1 MKGGTAYMYYH
12 LDPTPQLRQIL
23 DKAYRSPLANRM
35 LVVLGQPLKK
45 DGDIKSQDIAP
56 VIATSN
62 KSKLTYFPMIW
73 GYSMPEDPKT
83 RRSEPLLQA
92 RIETVASST
101 AWKEN
106 YERRRCVVPASYFF
120 IGSSAGRDTYL
131 VQPVGSHTTLFAGIY
146 RMENDFPRFILL
158 TRPSPTEIKDVC
170 DRMPVILPKD
180 AVKEW
185 IDPETKQDRV
195 KKIAGDAITD
205 VVVEKV

>member
-1 MKGGTAYMYYH
+1 MYYH

-23 DKAYRSPLANRM
+23 DKAYRSHLANRM

-45 DGDIKSQDIAP
+45 DGDIKPGDIAP

-83 RRSEPLLQA
+83 RRTEPLLQA
-92 RIETVASST
+92 RIETVVSST
-101 AWKEN
+101 AWREN

-120 IGSSAGRDTYL
+120 IGSSAALSSAGRDTYL
-131 VQPVGSHTTLFAGIY
+131 VQPTGSHTTLFAGIY
-146 RMENDFPRFILL
+146 RLEDNFPRFILL
-158 TRPSPTEIKDVC
+158 TRPSPNGIKDVC

-185 IDPETKQDRV
+185 IDPEIGKDRV
-195 KKIAGDAITD
+195 KEITGDAITD

>member
-1 MKGGTAYMYYH
+1 MYYH

-45 DGDIKSQDIAP
+45 DGDMKASDIAP

-62 KSKLTYFPMIW
+62 KNKLTYFPMIW

-101 AWKEN
+101 AWREN

-131 VQPVGSHTTLFAGIY
+131 VQPAGAHTTLLAGIY

-158 TRPSPTEIKDVC
+158 TRPASPEIKDIC
-170 DRMPVILPKD
+170 NRMPVILPKD

-185 IDPETKQDRV
+185 IDPEVKEARV
-195 KKIAGDAITD
+195 KEIASDAITD

>member
-1 MKGGTAYMYYH
+1 MYYH

-23 DKAYRSPLANRM
+23 DKAYRSHLAFRM
-35 LVVLGQPLKK
+35 LERLGQPLKK

-83 RRSEPLLQA
+83 RRTEPLLLA

-106 YERRRCVVPASYFF
+106 YERRRCVIPASYFF
-120 IGSSAGRDTYL
+120 IGSSTALSSAGRDTYL
-131 VQPVGSHTTLFAGIY
+131 VQPAGSHTTLFAGIY
-146 RMENDFPRFILL
+146 RLEDNFPRFILL
-158 TRPSPTEIKDVC
+158 TRPSPTEIKDIC

-195 KKIAGDAITD
+195 KEIAGDAITD

>member
-1 MKGGTAYMYYH
+1 MYYH

-23 DKAYRSPLANRM
+23 DKAYRSHLANRM
-35 LVVLGQPLKK
+35 LERLGQPLKK

-62 KSKLTYFPMIW
+62 KSKLTYFPMVW

-92 RIETVASST
+92 RMETVASST

-131 VQPVGSHTTLFAGIY
+131 VQPAGSHTTLFAGIY

-158 TRPSPTEIKDVC
+158 TRPASPEIKDIC

-185 IDPETKQDRV
+185 IDPGEKHV
-195 KKIAGDAITD
+195 KEIIGQAITD
-205 VVVEKV
+205 VIVEKV

>member
-1 MKGGTAYMYYH
+1 MYYH

-23 DKAYRSPLANRM
+23 DKAYRSPLAFRM
-35 LVVLGQPLKK
+35 LERLGQPLKK

-62 KSKLTYFPMIW
+62 KNKLTYFPMVW

-92 RIETVASST
+92 RMETVASST

-120 IGSSAGRDTYL
+120 IGSSTALSSAGRDTYL
-131 VQPVGSHTTLFAGIY
+131 VQPTGSHTTLFAGIY
-146 RMENDFPRFILL
+146 RMENNFPRFILL
-158 TRPSPTEIKDVC
+158 TRPASPEIKDVC

-205 VVVEKV
+205 VVCEKV

>member
-1 MKGGTAYMYYH
+1 MYYH

-23 DKAYRSPLANRM
+23 DKAYRSPLAFRM
-35 LVVLGQPLKK
+35 LERLGQPLKK
-45 DGDIKSQDIAP
+45 DGDIKPGDIAP

-92 RIETVASST
+92 RMETVASST

-131 VQPVGSHTTLFAGIY
+131 VQPAGAHTTLFAGIY

-158 TRPSPTEIKDVC
+158 TRPASPEIKDIC

-195 KKIAGDAITD
+195 KEIAGDAITD
-205 VVVEKV
+205 VVCEKV

>member
-1 MKGGTAYMYYH
+1 MYYH

-23 DKAYRSPLANRM
+23 DKAYRSHLAFRM

-83 RRSEPLLQA
+83 RRTEPLLLA

-120 IGSSAGRDTYL
+120 IGSSAALSSAGRDTYL
-131 VQPVGSHTTLFAGIY
+131 VQPAGSHTTLFAGIY

-158 TRPSPTEIKDVC
+158 TRPASPEIKDVC

-180 AVKEW
+180 TVKEW

-195 KKIAGDAITD
+195 KEIAGDAITD
-205 VVVEKV
+205 VVCEKV

>member
-1 MKGGTAYMYYH
+1 MYYH

-45 DGDIKSQDIAP
+45 DGDMKAGDIAP

-131 VQPVGSHTTLFAGIY
+131 VQPAGSHTTLFAGIY
-146 RMENDFPRFILL
+146 RIENGFPRFILL

-180 AVKEW
+180 TVKEW
-185 IDPETKQDRV
+185 IDPETKHDRV
-195 KKIAGDAITD
+195 KEIAGDAITD
-205 VVVEKV
+205 VVCEKV

>member
-1 MKGGTAYMYYH
+1 MYYH

-23 DKAYRSPLANRM
+23 DKAYRSPLAFRM
-35 LVVLGQPLKK
+35 LERLGQPLKK

-83 RRSEPLLQA
+83 RRTEPLLLA

-101 AWKEN
+101 AWREN

-120 IGSSAGRDTYL
+120 IGSSAALSSAGRDTYL
-131 VQPVGSHTTLFAGIY
+131 VQPTGSHTTLFAGIY
-146 RMENDFPRFILL
+146 RIENGFPRFILL
-158 TRPSPTEIKDVC
+158 TRPSPTEIKDVS
-170 DRMPVILPKD
+170 DRIPVILPKD

-185 IDPETKQDRV
+185 IDPEVKEARV
-195 KKIAGDAITD
+195 KEIASDAITD
-205 VVVEKV
+205 VVCEKV

>member
-1 MKGGTAYMYYH
+1 
-12 LDPTPQLRQIL
+12 
-23 DKAYRSPLANRM
+23 M
-35 LVVLGQPLKK
+35 LYLYKIK
-45 DGDIKSQDIAP
+45 YGDIKSQDIAP

-83 RRSEPLLQA
+83 RRTEPLLQA

-120 IGSSAGRDTYL
+120 IGSSAALSSAGRDTYL
-131 VQPVGSHTTLFAGIY
+131 VQPAGSHTTLFAGIY

-158 TRPSPTEIKDVC
+158 TRPASPEIKDVC

-195 KKIAGDAITD
+195 KEIAGDAIW
-205 VVVEKV
+205 K

>member
-1 MKGGTAYMYYH
+1 MYYH

-23 DKAYRSPLANRM
+23 DKAYRSPLAFRM
-35 LVVLGQPLKK
+35 LEHLGQPLKK
-45 DGDIKSQDIAP
+45 DGDIKSQDSAP

-62 KSKLTYFPMIW
+62 KNKLTYFPMIW

-92 RIETVASST
+92 RIETVVSST
-101 AWKEN
+101 AWREN

-131 VQPVGSHTTLFAGIY
+131 VQPAGAHTTLLAGLY
-146 RMENDFPRFILL
+146 RIENGFSRFILL
-158 TRPSPTEIKDVC
+158 TRPASPEIKDIC
-170 DRMPVILPKD
+170 DRMLVILPKD

-185 IDPETKQDRV
+185 IDPEIGKDRV
-195 KKIAGDAITD
+195 KEITGDSITD
-205 VVVEKV
+205 VVFEKV

>member
-1 MKGGTAYMYYH
+1 MYYH

-23 DKAYRSPLANRM
+23 DKAYRSPLAFRM
-35 LVVLGQPLKK
+35 LERLGQPLKK

-92 RIETVASST
+92 RMETVASST

-131 VQPVGSHTTLFAGIY
+131 VQPAGAHTTLFAGIY

-158 TRPSPTEIKDVC
+158 TRPASPEIKDVC

-180 AVKEW
+180 TVKEW

-195 KKIAGDAITD
+195 KEIAGDAITD
-205 VVVEKV
+205 VVCEKV

>member
-1 MKGGTAYMYYH
+1 MYYH

-45 DGDIKSQDIAP
+45 DGDMKASDIAP

-62 KSKLTYFPMIW
+62 KNKLTYFPMVW

-92 RIETVASST
+92 RMETVASST

-120 IGSSAGRDTYL
+120 IGSSAALSSAGRDTYL
-131 VQPVGSHTTLFAGIY
+131 VQPAGAHTTLLAGLY
-146 RMENDFPRFILL
+146 RIENSFPRFILL

-185 IDPETKQDRV
+185 IDPETKHDRV

-205 VVVEKV
+205 VVCEKV

>member
-1 MKGGTAYMYYH
+1 MYYH

-35 LVVLGQPLKK
+35 LERLGQPLKK
-45 DGDIKSQDIAP
+45 DGDMKPGDIAP

-62 KSKLTYFPMIW
+62 KNKLTYFPMVW

-92 RIETVASST
+92 RIETVVSST
-101 AWKEN
+101 AWREN

-131 VQPVGSHTTLFAGIY
+131 VQPAGSHTTLFAGIY

-195 KKIAGDAITD
+195 KEIAGDAITD

>member
-1 MKGGTAYMYYH
+1 MYYH

-35 LVVLGQPLKK
+35 LVVLGQPLNK

-62 KSKLTYFPMIW
+62 KNKLTYFPMIW

-101 AWKEN
+101 AWREN

-131 VQPVGSHTTLFAGIY
+131 VQPAGSHTTLFAGIY
-146 RMENDFPRFILL
+146 RLEDNFPRFILL
-158 TRPSPTEIKDVC
+158 TSPASPEIKDIC
-170 DRMPVILPKD
+170 DRIPVILPKD

-185 IDPETKQDRV
+185 IDPEVKEARV
-195 KKIAGDAITD
+195 KEIASDAITD
-205 VVVEKV
+205 VVCEKV

>member
-1 MKGGTAYMYYH
+1 MYYH

-23 DKAYRSPLANRM
+23 DKAYRSHLANRM

-45 DGDIKSQDIAP
+45 DGDMKPGDIAP

-83 RRSEPLLQA
+83 RRTEPLLQA

-120 IGSSAGRDTYL
+120 IGSSTGRDTYL
-131 VQPVGSHTTLFAGIY
+131 VQPAGSHTTLFAGIY

-158 TRPSPTEIKDVC
+158 TRPASPEIKDVC

-180 AVKEW
+180 TVKEW

-195 KKIAGDAITD
+195 KEIAGDAITD
-205 VVVEKV
+205 VVCEKV

>member
-1 MKGGTAYMYYH
+1 MYYH

-23 DKAYRSPLANRM
+23 DKAYRSHLAFRM
-35 LVVLGQPLKK
+35 LERLGQPLKK

-83 RRSEPLLQA
+83 RRTEPLLQA
-92 RIETVASST
+92 RIETVVSST
-101 AWKEN
+101 AWREN

-120 IGSSAGRDTYL
+120 IGSSAGTVKGTYL
-131 VQPVGSHTTLFAGIY
+131 VQPAGSHTTLFAGIY
-146 RMENDFPRFILL
+146 RMENGFPRFILL
-158 TRPSPTEIKDVC
+158 TRPASPEIKDVC

>member
-1 MKGGTAYMYYH
+1 MYYH

-23 DKAYRSPLANRM
+23 DKAYRSHLAFRM

-83 RRSEPLLQA
+83 RRTEPLLQA
-92 RIETVASST
+92 RIETMVSST
-101 AWKEN
+101 AWREN

-120 IGSSAGRDTYL
+120 IGSSAALSSAGRDTYL
-131 VQPVGSHTTLFAGIY
+131 VQPAGSHTTLFAGIY

-158 TRPSPTEIKDVC
+158 TRPSPTEIKDVS
-170 DRMPVILPKD
+170 DRIPVILPKD

-195 KKIAGDAITD
+195 KEIAGDAITD
-205 VVVEKV
+205 VVCEKV

>member
-1 MKGGTAYMYYH
+1 MYYH
-12 LDPTPQLRQIL
+12 LDPTPQLCQIL
-23 DKAYRSPLANRM
+23 DKAYSSPLAFRM
-35 LVVLGQPLKK
+35 LERLGQPLKK

-131 VQPVGSHTTLFAGIY
+131 VQPAGSHTTLFAGIY
-146 RMENDFPRFILL
+146 RLEDNFPRFILL
-158 TRPSPTEIKDVC
+158 TRPASPEIKDVC

-205 VVVEKV
+205 VVCEKV

>member
-1 MKGGTAYMYYH
+1 MYYH

-35 LVVLGQPLKK
+35 LVVLGQPLNK
-45 DGDIKSQDIAP
+45 DGDMKPGDIAP

-92 RIETVASST
+92 RIETVANST
-101 AWKEN
+101 AWREN

-120 IGSSAGRDTYL
+120 IGSSAGTYL
-131 VQPVGSHTTLFAGIY
+131 VQPTGSHTTLFAGIY
-146 RMENDFPRFILL
+146 RLEDNFPRFILL
-158 TRPSPTEIKDVC
+158 TRPSPTEIKDIC

-185 IDPETKQDRV
+185 IDPEVKEARV
-195 KKIAGDAITD
+195 KEIASDAITD
-205 VVVEKV
+205 VVCEKV

>member
-1 MKGGTAYMYYH
+1 MYYH

-83 RRSEPLLQA
+83 RRTEPLLQA
-92 RIETVASST
+92 RIETVANST
-101 AWKEN
+101 AWREN

-120 IGSSAGRDTYL
+120 IGSSAALSSAGRDTYL
-131 VQPVGSHTTLFAGIY
+131 VQPAGSHTTLFAGIY
-146 RMENDFPRFILL
+146 RLEDNFPRFILL
-158 TRPSPTEIKDVC
+158 TRPASPEIKDIC

-185 IDPETKQDRV
+185 IDPETKHDRV
-195 KKIAGDAITD
+195 KEIAGDAITD
-205 VVVEKV
+205 VVCEKV

>member
-1 MKGGTAYMYYH
+1 MYYH

-23 DKAYRSPLANRM
+23 DKAYRSHLANRM

-45 DGDIKSQDIAP
+45 DGDIKPGDIAP

-83 RRSEPLLQA
+83 RRTEPLLQA

-131 VQPVGSHTTLFAGIY
+131 VQPAGSHTTLFAGIY

-195 KKIAGDAITD
+195 KKIAGDAIW
-205 VVVEKV
+205 K

>member
-1 MKGGTAYMYYH
+1 MYYH

-23 DKAYRSPLANRM
+23 DKAYRSPLAFRM
-35 LVVLGQPLKK
+35 LERLGQPLKK

-83 RRSEPLLQA
+83 RRTEPLLLA

-101 AWKEN
+101 AWREN

-120 IGSSAGRDTYL
+120 IGSSAALSSAGRDTYL
-131 VQPVGSHTTLFAGIY
+131 VQPAGSHTTLFAGIY

-158 TRPSPTEIKDVC
+158 TRPSPTEIKDVS
-170 DRMPVILPKD
+170 DRIPVILPKD

-185 IDPETKQDRV
+185 IDPEVKEARV
-195 KKIAGDAITD
+195 KEIASDAITD
-205 VVVEKV
+205 VVCEKV

>member
-1 MKGGTAYMYYH
+1 MYYH

-23 DKAYRSPLANRM
+23 DKAYRSPLAFRM
-35 LVVLGQPLKK
+35 LERLGQPLKK
-45 DGDIKSQDIAP
+45 DGDIKPGDIAP

-83 RRSEPLLQA
+83 RRTEPLLLA

-101 AWKEN
+101 AWREN

-120 IGSSAGRDTYL
+120 IGSSAALSSAGRDTYL
-131 VQPVGSHTTLFAGIY
+131 VQPACAHTTLFAGIY

-158 TRPSPTEIKDVC
+158 TRPASPEIKDIC
-170 DRMPVILPKD
+170 ERIPVILPKD

-195 KKIAGDAITD
+195 KEIAGDAITD
-205 VVVEKV
+205 VVCEKV

>member
-1 MKGGTAYMYYH
+1 MYYH

-35 LVVLGQPLKK
+35 LVVLGQPLNKY
-45 DGDIKSQDIAP
+45 GDMKPGDIAP

-131 VQPVGSHTTLFAGIY
+131 VQPAGSHTTLFAGIY
-146 RMENDFPRFILL
+146 RIENGFPRFILL

-180 AVKEW
+180 TVKEW
-185 IDPETKQDRV
+185 IDPETKHDRV
-195 KKIAGDAITD
+195 KEIAGDAITD
-205 VVVEKV
+205 VVCEKV

>member
-1 MKGGTAYMYYH
+1 MYYH

-23 DKAYRSPLANRM
+23 DKAYRSHLANRM

-62 KSKLTYFPMIW
+62 KSKLTYFPMVW

-101 AWKEN
+101 AWKQN
-106 YERRRCVVPASYFF
+106 YERRRCVIPASYFF

-131 VQPVGSHTTLFAGIY
+131 VQPAGAHTTLFAGIY

-195 KKIAGDAITD
+195 KEIAGDAITD
-205 VVVEKV
+205 VVCEKV